1 MTTEHTIRVNEL
13 ATRDELEIS
22 REASQEL
29 IASMQE
35 NSNSVYSSIQGDS
48 FEDRVA
54 VVAAITDAEPI
65 ADHLGQT
72 IWLKD
77 IVAHSV
83 TITDDETGE
92 VSVQP
97 RTILIDKDGK
107 AYSAVSGVIVNRLTT
122 IVNVIGQPHTW
133 PSPLPIRVTR
143 EKASGAR
150 TFFEVRIVTGAK
162 PK

>member
-1 MTTEHTIRVNEL
+1 MTTENTIRANEL
-13 ATRDELEIS
+13 ATRDELETS

-35 NSNSVYSSIQGDS
+35 NSTSVYSSIQGDS

-54 VVAAITDAEPI
+54 VVAAITDAEPL

-83 TITDDETGE
+83 TITDEETGE

-143 EKASGAR
+143 EKGSGAR